1 MSYAIETVGL
11 NHYYSKGTVQQVAAI
26 QDINL
31 KIEKGELFKV
41 GKGIYSEKKYVPDI
55 AMFVYK
61 YPYVVVTMRSAFY
74 FYGLTDVIPDKCD
87 LATTRDAT
95 KIKDERVKQYFI
107 SDGFFEEGIETVD
120 YKGLEALKK
129 SHEFRQSE

>member
-11 NHYYSKGTVQQVAAI
+11 THYYSKGTVQQVAAI

-95 KIKDERVKQYFI
+95 KIKDERVKQYF
-107 SDGFFEEGIETVD
+107 
-120 YKGLEALKK
+120 
-129 SHEFRQSE
+129 